1 MRGSQSKYM
10 TSDARVRVRAGARGI
25 LKVRGRTRMRL
36 GLGVGVGVG
45 VGVGLGL
52 GVGVGFEPGG
62 GTSVY
67 RPGGSKYGAAAHA
80 AARPPHSPGD
90 KMDG

>member
-25 LKVRGRTRMRL
+25 LKVRGRTRMR
-36 GLGVGVGVG
+36 
-45 VGVGLGL
+45 LGL